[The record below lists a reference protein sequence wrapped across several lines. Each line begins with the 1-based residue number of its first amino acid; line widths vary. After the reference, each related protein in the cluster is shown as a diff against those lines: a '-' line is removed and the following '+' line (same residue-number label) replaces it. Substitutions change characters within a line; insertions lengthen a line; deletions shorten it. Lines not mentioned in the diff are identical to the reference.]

1 MPPKVP
7 LYTEQQLRDVSLPTH
22 GGRYAVVPHGEVIDE
37 VKRELAKAGLHIN
50 KEVYKMTTDGQVAQG
65 IYHLAHTGGNLDMG
79 MMFAWSNSYNKTMRF
94 KCGIGAYVFICS
106 NGVLRGDMGNYS
118 RKHSGTAHADV
129 MNQIRDQIS
138 KATEHYTML
147 VKDKQ
152 MLENVI
158 LTPKDKGRILG
169 ELFAHD
175 EILTLTQVGIVKREI
190 DKPSHK
196 YSNHP
201 DSAWDMYNHV
211 TLALK
216 ESHPG
221 SYMSDHQKLHQY
233 FVNQYGQLVTV
244 QVDPKEDPLEPEVE
258 EIPPTNLEPVGS
270 DFDIDHSFYPDTEA
284 KEENVFGVN
293 FV

>member
-7 LYTEQQLRDVSLPTH
+7 LYTEQQLRDVNLPTH

-37 VKRELAKAGLHIN
+37 VKKELANAGLYI
-50 KEVYKMTTDGQVAQG
+50 KQEIYKMTTDGQVAQG
-65 IYHLAHTGGNLDMG
+65 IYHLSHTGGSLDMG

-94 KCGIGAYVFICS
+94 KCGIGAYVFVCS
-106 NGVLRGDMGNYS
+106 NGVLHGDMGNYS

-138 KATEHYTML
+138 KATEHYNML
-147 VKDKQ
+147 IKDKQ

-221 SYMSDHQKLHQY
+221 TYMSDHQKLHQY

-244 QVDPKEDPLEPEVE
+244 QVDPEENEEEYEVVA
-258 EIPPTNLEPVGS
+258 PEPVGPAGS
-270 DFDIDHSFYPDTEA
+270 DLDIDHAFYPDTSA
-284 KEENVFGVN
+284 ENVFGVN
-293 FV
+293 FL